1 MPTLLVAGDDFS
13 VRYKITLRKTK
24 IERLETEL
32 KQLKNYAATQM
43 SSQNKDFAS
52 NQDQHSMSLLK
63 ISGIEQELKSVY
75 DEVKDIETQTLSNGK
90 RLVNVGVTLFPKTTI
105 SLGDEVLTV
114 EKETDGPVK
123 AEIVEG
129 EIQLS
134 PGERAPDV

>member
-1 MPTLLVAGDDFS
+1 M
-13 VRYKITLRKTK
+13 
-24 IERLETEL
+24 
-32 KQLKNYAATQM
+32 
-43 SSQNKDFAS
+43 
-52 NQDQHSMSLLK
+52 
-63 ISGIEQELKSVY
+63 
-75 DEVKDIETQTLSNGK
+75 
-90 RLVNVGVTLFPKTTI
+90 GVTLFPKTTI